1 MTVHGLTRTAPLANG
16 FRARFSYA
24 PDHGLLVEW
33 FPDTPRMI
41 RCWTTRRRFMATY
54 NTAKRA
60 FLSEVSASTGAS
72 IGALNSCG
80 ELEPVPPARTH

>member
-24 PDHGLLVEW
+24 PDTGLLVEW
-33 FPDTPRMI
+33 FPAPPRMV

-54 NTAKRA
+54 DATKRA
-60 FLSEVSASTGAS
+60 FLREVSASIGAS
-72 IGALNSCG
+72 IDVSETCG
-80 ELEPVPPARTH
+80 EMEWIASS